1 MIVPTPILEIAK
13 FKLTKSHKQRALLNA
28 EMYSI
33 KDSIEPGY
41 IDEVVSPESF
51 YDVALSK
58 AKDLATLAHPQYDQT
73 KKLDQEDVLPKIS
86 KGIEQITSPVG

>member
-1 MIVPTPILEIAK
+1 
-13 FKLTKSHKQRALLNA
+13 
-28 EMYSI
+28 MYSI

-41 IDEVVSPESF
+41 IDEVASPDNF
-51 YDVALSK
+51 YDVALAK

-86 KGIEQITSPVG
+86 KGIEQITSPIG